1 MFDFGHLVRRYVQRY
16 DVGEV
21 LNLADVRPPMFKM
34 LNFFSRSLNLSSYI
48 SS

>member
-16 DVGEV
+16 NVGDV
-21 LNLADVRPPMFKM
+21 LNLADVRV
-34 LNFFSRSLNLSSYI
+34 FFPRSLNLSSYI